1 MPTFYKNINGCK
13 VGGQPEIIRIEN
25 ECEYYSDDCYFIK
38 ENNSIPNYSR
48 NLNNLP
54 DTHNTYVSNY
64 NDKLHNVLQF
74 NPSEYKPNNN
84 RVILNNHL
92 SNYAIDRFTK
102 DERCLYQQNNVHG
115 FRFDLDS
122 ERIAGQPSYSS
133 YINKCPPFQYKSVDF
148 YPFLLNDD
156 LLFTDKDGTPFIA

>member
-13 VGGQPEIIRIEN
+13 VGGQPEIIKIEN
-25 ECEYYSDDCYFIK
+25 ECEYSDEDCYYSQN
-38 ENNSIPNYSR
+38 NNSTPNYSR
-48 NLNNLP
+48 NLNDLP

-64 NDKLHNVLQF
+64 NNKLHNVLQF

-84 RVILNNHL
+84 RIILNNHL
-92 SNYAIDRFTK
+92 SNYTIDRFTK

-115 FRFDLDS
+115 FRFDLNS
-122 ERIAGQPSYSS
+122 ERIAGQPSYTS

-156 LLFTDKDGTPFIA
+156 LLFTDKDGTPFIS